1 MAVHDRCTRHAPPDS
16 VRLTHAVRKAE
27 ASEGSTAE
35 GIVWLASYP
44 KSGNT
49 WTRTFLHNLI
59 KILSGEDESG
69 QNINAMSD
77 YTAWDISARL
87 YTEMLGKDVET
98 ATRSEIA
105 AIRPKVQEKL
115 ANETDGLLFVKTHNA
130 LVMDRGYPAINSA
143 VTSGAVYIVR
153 NPLDV
158 AISYGHHM
166 GKTTDDAIIQMEQE
180 GLETQVTVKSVYEVF
195 SSWSHH
201 VQSWTRRQSRA
212 VYIMRYEDML
222 EKPVQTFGALASHLL
237 MTPTRKQLMKAIE
250 LSSFKNLQRQEIE
263 EGFKEKPDVAE
274 KFFRAGKS
282 GQWRDELSKAQI
294 MRIVTVH
301 RTQMKRFGYLP
312 EGY

>member
-1 MAVHDRCTRHAPPDS
+1 MLHNPPGPES
-16 VRLTHAVRKAE
+16 VTLAE
-27 ASEGSTAE
+27 TQAAASSHSSAE

-59 KILSGEDESG
+59 KLLTGEDDNG
-69 QNINAMSD
+69 QDINAMND
-77 YTAWDISARL
+77 YTAWDISARM
-87 YTEMLGKDVET
+87 YSEMLGKDVES
-98 ATRSEIA
+98 ATRAEIA
-105 AIRPKVQEKL
+105 AIRPMVQEKL
-115 ANETDGLLFVKTHNA
+115 ANDTDGLLFVKTHNA

-166 GKTTDDAIIQMEQE
+166 GKTTDDAIRQMEQE
-180 GLETQVTVKSVYEVF
+180 GLETNVTEKSVYEVY

-201 VQSWTRRQSRA
+201 VQSWTRRPNRA

-222 EKPVQTFGALASHLL
+222 ERPVRTFGALARHLL
-237 MTPTRKQLMKAIE
+237 MTPTKGQLMKAID
-250 LSSFKNLQRQEIE
+250 LSSFEKLQKQEDK
-263 EGFKEKPDVAE
+263 EGFNEKPEVSE

-282 GQWRDELSKAQI
+282 GQWKDELSGAQI
-294 MRIVTVH
+294 ARIVTVH
-301 RTQMKRFGYLP
+301 RTQMKRFGYIP
-312 EGY
+312 DGY